1 MPLTVVLRVAI
12 RALGRNVLRTVLTML
27 GIVIGV
33 SAVMAMVA
41 LGNGAQAAVESEMR
55 SAGANLVFV
64 TAGNYIRGGDAINIR
79 SGLGASTTLTEQD
92 ARAIAGIAGVA
103 NVAAGVSDRAFTTR
117 EGARFFGR
125 IQGTDVAFPALY
137 DWSFAAGQ
145 FFTTSDVTGRA
156 RVAVLGSTVA
166 AKLFG
171 DAAQAVGQTV
181 EIKQQ
186 PFHVVG
192 VSASAVADQADSVFV
207 PYTTLQQALGIT
219 HLQTVIVGA
228 REAGEASRIAEDVT
242 RLLRARHR
250 LEGTGSPDDFVVRS
264 QAAEAITKGLYT
276 SVAAFAL
283 ANMPNL
289 DKMTLDEMQGTLARA
304 NATMTALLAA
314 IATVSLIVGG
324 IGIMN
329 IMLVAVTERTREIG
343 LRRAVGARSR
353 DVLVQFLVEA
363 VTLSVIGGVV
373 GIALGFVTSTGIQR
387 LLDWPTRVSP
397 GAVGLAFAIAVAVG
411 VFFGFYPARKASQLD
426 PIDALRY
433 E

>member
-1 MPLTVVLRVAI
+1 MPLFVVFRVAL

-33 SAVMAMVA
+33 AAVIAMVA
-41 LGNGAQAAVESEMR
+41 LGNGAQAAVAAEMQ

-64 TAGNYIRGGDAINIR
+64 TAGNYIRGGDAVNIP
-79 SGLGASTTLTEQD
+79 SGLGAAETLTPAD
-92 ARAIAGIAGVA
+92 ADAIAAVEGVA
-103 NVAAGVSDRAFTTR
+103 HRAAGVSDRAFTTA
-117 EGARFFGR
+117 GQLRFFGR
-125 IQGTDVAFPALY
+125 IQGTDVAFPLLY
-137 DWSFAAGQ
+137 DWQFDAGQ
-145 FFTTSDVTGRA
+145 FFSSADVA
-156 RVAVLGSTVA
+156 SAANVAVLGRVA
-166 AKLFG
+166 AARLFG
-171 DAAQAVGQTV
+171 SAMRAVGQAV
-181 EIKQQ
+181 DIKQQ
-186 PFHVVG
+186 RFQVIAVT
-192 VSASAVADQADSVFV
+192 ASTAADHAETVFV
-207 PYTTLQQALGIT
+207 PYTTLQRMLGIAHLHSIVVAT
-219 HLQTVIVGA
+219 H
-228 REAGEASRIAEDVT
+228 EAGDASEAAAEIT
-242 RLLRARHR
+242 RLLRARHG
-250 LEGTGSPDDFVVRS
+250 LVDTGRPDDFVVRS
-264 QAAEAITKGLYT
+264 QAAEALTKGLYT

-289 DKMTLDEMQGTLARA
+289 DKVTLEEIQAALGRA
-304 NATMTALLAA
+304 NATMTALLAG

-363 VTLSVIGGVV
+363 VTLSALGGVAGIGV
-373 GIALGFVTSTGIQR
+373 GFLASAGIER
-387 LLDWPTRVSP
+387 LLEWPTRVSAD
-397 GAVGLAFAIAVAVG
+397 AVGIAFAIALAVG